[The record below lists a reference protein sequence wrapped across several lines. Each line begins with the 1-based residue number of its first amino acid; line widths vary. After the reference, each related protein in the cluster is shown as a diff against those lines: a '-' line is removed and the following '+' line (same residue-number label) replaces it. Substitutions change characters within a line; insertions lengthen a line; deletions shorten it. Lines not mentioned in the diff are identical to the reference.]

1 MNTNKWL
8 QVIGLLIEI
17 GLVVKNK
24 RRKKDDD
31 NK

>member
-8 QVIGLLIEI
+8 QVISLLIEI

-24 RRKKDDD
+24 RRKQDDD
-31 NK
+31 DK

>member
-1 MNTNKWL
+1 MNTRRWL
-8 QVIGLLIEI
+8 EVIGLLIEI

>member
-8 QVIGLLIEI
+8 QVISLLIEI

-24 RRKKDDD
+24 RRKKDND

>member
-8 QVIGLLIEI
+8 QVISLLIEI

-24 RRKKDDD
+24 RRKKDADD
-31 NK
+31 K

>member
-24 RRKKDDD
+24 RRKKDEDD
-31 NK
+31 K

>member
-8 QVIGLLIEI
+8 QVISLLIEI

>member
-8 QVIGLLIEI
+8 QVISLLIEI

-24 RRKKDDD
+24 RRKKDEDD
-31 NK
+31 K

>member
-24 RRKKDDD
+24 RRKQDADD
-31 NK
+31 K

>member
-1 MNTNKWL
+1 MNTRRWL
-8 QVIGLLIEI
+8 EVIGLLIEI

-24 RRKKDDD
+24 RRKKDDN

>member
-1 MNTNKWL
+1 MNTRRWL
-8 QVIGLLIEI
+8 EVISLLIEI

-31 NK
+31 NQ

>member
-1 MNTNKWL
+1 MNTRRWL
-8 QVIGLLIEI
+8 EVISLLIEI

>member
-24 RRKKDDD
+24 RRKQDDD